1 MLRLTEKRVSKC
13 GCKSTFGVQTTR
25 ERRTSNT
32 GGIDIIMCKSWYI
45 IIVRRRARGE
55 EEQANSIGET
65 SHVIF
70 FDNALAR

>member
-1 MLRLTEKRVSKC
+1 MYMLLLTEKRVGEC
-13 GCKSTFGVQTTR
+13 GCKSTCGMQTTR
-25 ERRTSNT
+25 ERRMSNT
-32 GGIDIIMCKSWYI
+32 GGIDVQEWYI

-70 FDNALAR
+70 SDNALAR